1 MAGPQT
7 LNPRLQFPVT
17 FSFKKLLYPV
27 PLPAHLMKS
36 VHTEEGEGQLL
47 QCADWL
53 TVKCPDSAARS
64 VHRQQTRARHSRQC
78 VWWTE
83 ALKLQRGLWHRTPPV
98 RAETHLVIS
107 LFPPTAS
114 EEGVCVCVLFYNRG
128 SSTLVYHTGFDGTG
142 CDASGCFKPAVIQL
156 SW

>member
-36 VHTEEGEGQLL
+36 VHMEEGEGQLL

-64 VHRQQTRARHSRQC
+64 VHRQQTRARHSQQC

-114 EEGVCVCVLFYNRG
+114 EEGVCVY
-128 SSTLVYHTGFDGTG
+128 SSITEGLPLWFITLVLMEQ
-142 CDASGCFKPAVIQL
+142 AVMLLAVL
-156 SW
+156 SLQ